1 MRRYKTSK
9 KKRDSYVYYF
19 ADGTTKEV
27 SKQDVGEHT
36 LQLIHEFDDEAVD
49 ASRREDYHVP
59 IHYGDSSVVEG
70 LGPFFYTENSPLD
83 LILRDEEAVHKAER
97 TEKLRQAMKELTPK
111 QQLLIKQVF
120 FEGKNQSAIA
130 KEEGVSKMAITNRLK
145 KIYAQLFK
153 KIQK

>member
-1 MRRYKTSK
+1 MRKYKTSK
-9 KKRDSYVYYF
+9 KKRGIYVYYF
-19 ADGTTKEV
+19 ADGTTKELL
-27 SKQDVGEHT
+27 KRDVDEQT
-36 LQLIHEFDDEAVD
+36 LQLIHAFDDEAVN

-59 IHYGDSSVVEG
+59 IHYGDSAEVEG

-83 LILRDEEAVHKAER
+83 LLLRDEEANNKTER

-111 QQLLIKQVF
+111 QQLLVKQVF